1 MRKNGLASPCLVK
14 YDVAVVICWALE
26 KLLAFTTILILLIS
40 GTFLFNSAIG
50 FGPGTLDQ
58 ENPRNITPGF
68 AQSLSISSSFGLE
81 LGQQYMQDA
90 SNLHS
95 VDIIFNIQPGA
106 PAKVTPVKVCI
117 YQSLSLNFKTG
128 TLLGCVTKN
137 VTEGPAVIDIDP
149 AMPGTQ
155 FVENFEFSPNIS
167 QTPGVTYVVNV
178 EEDRTQFGSD
188 TQISWLAGQMYN
200 PGAAVPDEVG
210 IKEGAP
216 LTGFSNDDFAFRTYY
231 EPVSLGDQLILAEL
245 QQIRQDMNT
254 NHNVIDQFLQN
265 LESMV
270 QDIISILR
278 FDVFQFR

>member
-1 MRKNGLASPCLVK
+1 LRKNGLASPCLVK

-58 ENPRNITPGF
+58 ENPRNPGS
-68 AQSLSISSSFGLE
+68 AQSISISNFFGFE

-95 VDIIFNIQPGA
+95 VDIFFHIQPGA

-128 TLLGCVTKN
+128 TLLGCVSKN
-137 VTEGPAVIDIDP
+137 VIEGPAAIDIDP
-149 AMPGTQ
+149 GTGGTQ
-155 FVENFEFSPNIS
+155 IVENFEFSPNIS

-178 EEDRTQFGSD
+178 EEDRPPGTSD
-188 TQISWLAGQMYN
+188 TGLFWLIGQAYN
-200 PGAAVPDEVG
+200 PGAAVPDERG
-210 IKEGAP
+210 IKDGGPITNVA
-216 LTGFSNDDFAFRTYY
+216 FDDLAFRSYSDVATPPPTVGG
-231 EPVSLGDQLILAEL
+231 EMIPLDTTSLLVTGAQMNAAWMIPVLVAGIGFA
-245 QQIRQDMNT
+245 I
-254 NHNVIDQFLQN
+254 VIARKF
-265 LESMV
+265 
-270 QDIISILR
+270 
-278 FDVFQFR
+278 